1 MEDDLPN
8 DIDELKRLVR
18 EAVKAKGAAETEL
31 AEAVKAKE
39 AAETELTELRYRQY
53 RHWMEER
60 NALIQNSMPCGMT
73 WKLTR
78 TRW

>member
-1 MEDDLPN
+1 VILLYVASLYLLA
-8 DIDELKRLVR
+8 DILCVLIKIC
-18 EAVKAKGAAETEL
+18 AKEAAETEL

-39 AAETELTELRYRQY
+39 AAETELRYRQY